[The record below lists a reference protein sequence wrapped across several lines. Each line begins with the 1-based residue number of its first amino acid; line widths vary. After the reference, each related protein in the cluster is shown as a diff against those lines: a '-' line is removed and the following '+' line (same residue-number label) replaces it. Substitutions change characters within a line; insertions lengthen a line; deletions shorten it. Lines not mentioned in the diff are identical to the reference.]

1 MTPESAQKGGVEKYF
16 IEKYTCKLLK
26 TISGNVKSRQNL
38 FCQKKLNKVD
48 FHWQTNLTATL

>member
-1 MTPESAQKGGVEKYF
+1 MTTESAQKRGVEKYF

-38 FCQKKLNKVD
+38 FCQKKLNKK
-48 FHWQTNLTATL
+48 